1 MQYPFLYFSWLGF
14 RDAYACHCC
23 QSFIQNPRR
32 LTNGHPNHLHTFS
45 VIPIWCFPICKLF
58 LQRPLFKYHPR
69 HAYIPKKKNRQRPS
83 PTLQYVSEL
92 YLNHSFISPLTWH
105 YAWER
110 ERERRERL
118 LYMEAIQNIH
128 AKSTQNQFPK
138 TPNSNQLNPKLKLL
152 RTTM

>member
-45 VIPIWCFPICKLF
+45 VIPIWCFPIWKLF

-110 ERERRERL
+110 EREREREERGCYTWRL
-118 LYMEAIQNIH
+118 FKIYMQNPHKINFQ
-128 AKSTQNQFPK
+128 KPLTQTSSTP
-138 TPNSNQLNPKLKLL
+138 S
-152 RTTM
+152 